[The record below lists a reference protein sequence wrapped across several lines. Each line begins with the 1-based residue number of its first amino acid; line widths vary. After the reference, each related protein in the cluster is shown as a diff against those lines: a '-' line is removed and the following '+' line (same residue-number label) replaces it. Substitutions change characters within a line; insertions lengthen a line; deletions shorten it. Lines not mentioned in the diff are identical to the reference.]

1 MNSISTK
8 ILDTLARN
16 PRQLAREL
24 AVELNISRKD
34 INQMLYKMD
43 EVVQDEEF
51 RWSLSGQSMNNKHEV
66 DNSHTDDIELVEDKY
81 QKDQISEADISLD
94 TEAENYSQ
102 NLENNDNFAFDSLKS
117 IRKRLLDLSGRN
129 SLLNFKHPKTSC
141 IRLIDELPDQI
152 YEVLQQGTKFTFIPI
167 AEPTERELIDTGH
180 IKINPQTNQRV
191 TSEHPSAEQWAKHLK
206 LTTSYDLPEVSLN
219 NLHLRHQDTNL
230 QTLFYAPELEARL
243 RKIRARA
250 ESSIEESGANILYL
264 SLGYL
269 EWYESRESDVA
280 RLSPLFTLPVQLER
294 TDLRAGAY
302 RYTIKLKDDNLI
314 TNITLREKLANDFG
328 LILPPIDD
336 ETTPESYFEQIKAT
350 ILKHQPRWKVRRQA
364 SLVLLN
370 FAKQAMYEDLDPES
384 WPEHSNIEEHPLI
397 QMFFASQGEAGA
409 GESFTY
415 EPEHA
420 IDEINDVHEHYPLI
434 YDADSSQHSAIV
446 DVVSGKSLVIEGPP
460 GSGKSQTITNIIAAC
475 IANGQKVL
483 FVAEKMAALNV
494 VKNRLDRADLGD
506 FCLELHSHKTN
517 KQKILSDLN
526 SRLSKQ
532 PSYIS
537 PQGIEADI
545 ERYEDLKNKL
555 NKYVLKINSS
565 WARTGLTIH
574 QILQKATRLRQK
586 LLREHTRA
594 RRS

>member
-1 MNSISTK
+1 MMKNFA
-8 ILDTLARN
+8 D
-16 PRQLAREL
+16 
-24 AVELNISRKD
+24 
-34 INQMLYKMD
+34 
-43 EVVQDEEF
+43 F
-51 RWSLSGQSMNNKHEV
+51 SGQNMNNKYEAGNNITDDTEMVEDMSQKIQIHES
-66 DNSHTDDIELVEDKY
+66 DNS
-81 QKDQISEADISLD
+81 LD
-94 TEAENYSQ
+94 EEP
-102 NLENNDNFAFDSLKS
+102 ENNSKNFDNKDSSKKFAFDSLDS

-141 IRLIDELPDQI
+141 VRLIDELPDQI
-152 YEVLQQGTKFTFIPI
+152 YEVLQEGKKFTFIPI
-167 AEPTERELIDTGH
+167 TEPTERELIEAGY
-180 IKINPQTNQRV
+180 IKVNTETKQRV
-191 TSEHPSAEQWAKHLK
+191 ISEYPSAEQWAKHLK
-206 LTTSYDLPEVSLN
+206 LSTSYDLPEAGSSNGDLK
-219 NLHLRHQDTNL
+219 HQDTNL
-230 QTLFYAPELEARL
+230 QALFYAPELEARL
-243 RKIRARA
+243 RKIRASA

-269 EWYESRESDVA
+269 EWYENRESDVP

-294 TDLRAGAY
+294 TDLDRSAGAY
-302 RYTIKLKDDNLI
+302 RYTIQLKDDNLI
-314 TNITLREKLANDFG
+314 SNITLREKLANDFG

-370 FAKQAMYEDLDPES
+370 FAKQAMYEDLDPEN

-397 QMFFASQGEAGA
+397 QMFFASQGEAGS

-420 IDEINDVHEHYPLI
+420 LDEINEVHEQYPLI

-532 PSYIS
+532 PNYIS
-537 PQGIEADI
+537 PIGIEADI
-545 ERYEDLKNKL
+545 ERYEDLKSKL

-574 QILQKATRLRQK
+574 QILQKATRLREEYSLNPESLK
-586 LLREHTRA
+586 IDGLNGENLTALRQNELADYAHMLG
-594 RRS
+594 SIYSQV